1 MKIVKQVL
9 IIIGILII
17 QSLTI
22 FYKIISKFWN
32 KNKGKI
38 KRIIQNLEKEL
49 RVELQ

>member
-1 MKIVKQVL
+1 MKIVKKVL

-22 FYKIISKFWN
+22 FYRIISKFWN
-32 KNKGKI
+32 KNKEKI
-38 KRIIQNLEKEL
+38 KRIIQNLDKEL